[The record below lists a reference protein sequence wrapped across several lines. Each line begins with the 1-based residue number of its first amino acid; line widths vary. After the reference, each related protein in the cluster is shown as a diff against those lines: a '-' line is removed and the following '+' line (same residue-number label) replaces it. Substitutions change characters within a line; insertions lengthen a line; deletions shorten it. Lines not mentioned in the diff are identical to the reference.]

1 MTTTYDELQELWKR
15 EFHNPELQSLRP
27 GLFKDLSSYIKR
39 LRESQKNLDAKSL
52 KAIVLEEEMLRL
64 EQLLTQFL
72 DRRLDKLW
80 LQTGLVQSTSLE
92 YAEKLTHQAISGI
105 LRDYDKMKQDLLQ
118 GQEPSHSRPKNGEFV
133 LIRFVKDGEADPS
146 SNLRDPERLRQ
157 DETRSP
163 SGPGTVSFK
172 AKEWGIC
179 LDTVC
184 KRRSINHRSRLE
196 GARSISQGGRCEVA
210 ARKR

>member
-1 MTTTYDELQELWKR
+1 MTTYDELQEAWKR
-15 EFHNPELQSLRP
+15 ELHSLELQLLRS

-39 LRESQKNLDAKSL
+39 LIEAQKNLDAKSL

-92 YAEKLTHQAISGI
+92 YTEKLTHQAISGI

-118 GQEPSHSRPKNGEFV
+118 GQEPSHSRPKNGEPV
-133 LIRFVKDGEADPS
+133 GRRDGNMDTGDRNFQN
-146 SNLRDPERLRQ
+146 SNAQPRQ
-157 DETRSP
+157 QRNRS
-163 SGPGTVSFK
+163 
-172 AKEWGIC
+172 C
-179 LDTVC
+179 D
-184 KRRSINHRSRLE
+184 
-196 GARSISQGGRCEVA
+196 
-210 ARKR
+210 

>member
-1 MTTTYDELQELWKR
+1 MTAAYDELQDAWKR
-15 EFHNPELQSLRP
+15 EFHNPELQPLRP
-27 GLFKDLSSYIKR
+27 GLFKDISSYIKR

-64 EQLLTQFL
+64 DQLLTQFL

-92 YAEKLTHQAISGI
+92 YTEKLTHQAISGI

-133 LIRFVKDGEADPS
+133 LIRFVKDVPSIIGVDLKAHGPFHKEDVAKLPQENADS
-146 SNLRDPERLRQ
+146 LVRQGAAVEITASNRDNE
-157 DETRSP
+157 
-163 SGPGTVSFK
+163 
-172 AKEWGIC
+172 
-179 LDTVC
+179 
-184 KRRSINHRSRLE
+184 
-196 GARSISQGGRCEVA
+196 
-210 ARKR
+210 